1 MNKKATSSKIWGIAS
16 TAIVVLFV
24 VIAVALMGLRIFGL
38 TPYAVLTGS
47 MTGVYNEG
55 DLIYVKKVTLDELK
69 VGDDITFMLN
79 EDKLLATHRIIA
91 IDSERGYVQTKGQ
104 HNDNPDAPVHY
115 KNIVGRVV
123 FSLPLLGYVSDWVM
137 GTPGKYIAISLGV
150 VFVAA
155 LFLPDIIRKK
165 KTTATAVSSAED
177 TSSDDPETNET
188 AEG

>member
-1 MNKKATSSKIWGIAS
+1 MSENKKANKVWSIIS
-16 TAIVVLFV
+16 TVIVVIFV
-24 VIAVALMGLRIFGL
+24 LIAVLLMGLRIVGL
-38 TPYAVLTGS
+38 RPFSVLTGS
-47 MTGVYNEG
+47 MEGVYDVG
-55 DLIYVKKVTLDELK
+55 DLIYVKSVTLDELA
-69 VGDDITFMLN
+69 VGDDITFMVN

-91 IDSERGYVQTKGQ
+91 IDSEHGYVKTQGIA
-104 HNDNPDAPVHY
+104 NDTPDAPVHY
-115 KNIVGRVV
+115 KNIVGKVV

-137 GTPGKYIAISLGV
+137 GSPGKYIAISLGV

>member
-1 MNKKATSSKIWGIAS
+1 MNKKTTASKIWGIAS

-38 TPYAVLTGS
+38 TPYSVLTGS

-91 IDSERGYVQTKGQ
+91 IDSERGYVQTKGL

-115 KNIVGRVV
+115 KNIVGKVV
-123 FSLPLLGYVSDWVM
+123 FSLPALGYVSDWVM
-137 GTPGKYIAISLGV
+137 GTPGKYISISLGV
-150 VFVAA
+150 LFVVA
-155 LFLPDIIRKK
+155 LFIPDIIRKK
-165 KTTATAVSSAED
+165 KITAEPADTPLDKPAED
-177 TSSDDPETNET
+177 NET
-188 AEG
+188 AE

>member
-1 MNKKATSSKIWGIAS
+1 MNKKTTASKIWGIAS

-38 TPYAVLTGS
+38 TPYSVLTGS

-91 IDSERGYVQTKGQ
+91 IDSERGYVQTKGL

-115 KNIVGRVV
+115 KNIVGKVV
-123 FSLPLLGYVSDWVM
+123 FSLPALGYVSDWVM
-137 GTPGKYIAISLGV
+137 GTPGKYISISLGV
-150 VFVAA
+150 LFVVA
-155 LFLPDIIRKK
+155 LFIPDIIRKK
-165 KTTATAVSSAED
+165 KITAEPADTPSDKPAED
-177 TSSDDPETNET
+177 NET
-188 AEG
+188 AE

>member
-1 MNKKATSSKIWGIAS
+1 MNKKTTASKIWGIAS

-38 TPYAVLTGS
+38 TPYSVLTGS

-91 IDSERGYVQTKGQ
+91 IDSERGYVQTKGL

-115 KNIVGRVV
+115 KNIVGKVV
-123 FSLPLLGYVSDWVM
+123 FSLPALGYVSDWVM
-137 GTPGKYIAISLGV
+137 GTPGKYISISLGV
-150 VFVAA
+150 LFVVA
-155 LFLPDIIRKK
+155 LFIPDIIRKK
-165 KTTATAVSSAED
+165 KTTAEPDDTPSDKPAED
-177 TSSDDPETNET
+177 NET
-188 AEG
+188 AE